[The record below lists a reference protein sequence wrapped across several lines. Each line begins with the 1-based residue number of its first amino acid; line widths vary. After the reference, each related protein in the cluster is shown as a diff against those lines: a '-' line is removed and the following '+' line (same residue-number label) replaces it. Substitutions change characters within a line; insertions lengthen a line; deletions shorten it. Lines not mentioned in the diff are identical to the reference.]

1 MVSGRLRSRLPF
13 FRNNRKLKQQ
23 LLDQDAKLRRNREH
37 DLDAAQEAFYTE
49 HLHGVG
55 SIHDLNR
62 LLRNRKKEGA
72 DGFLMMKLDDF
83 LQLADEELGS
93 IEDYPDHWQSDEVRF
108 PLKYEFLLGS
118 DSDGVTPVSYTHLT
132 LPTNREV

>member
-1 MVSGRLRSRLPF
+1 MFRVEAFPFARINRAEATRHFIQEALVSGRLRSRLPF

-49 HLHGVG
+49 RLHGIG

-62 LLRNRKKEGA
+62 LLRNRKKEG
-72 DGFLMMKLDDF
+72 G
-83 LQLADEELGS
+83 
-93 IEDYPDHWQSDEVRF
+93 
-108 PLKYEFLLGS
+108 
-118 DSDGVTPVSYTHLT
+118 
-132 LPTNREV
+132 